1 MFLTGKL
8 TSFFIA
14 SITLLYLV
22 SSAHAEEVNSLL
34 LLEKRLK
41 EEKGNVVYL
50 DFWSSWC
57 GPCRKSFPWMNEL
70 QNKYQ
75 QQGLTILSI
84 NLDHDRKLATQF
96 LTKTPADF
104 AIIYDPKGLV
114 ARKFKLKG
122 MPSSFIF
129 NRKGNLVSAHTGFNQ
144 QKSLAY
150 EQEIIEFLSKT
161 EKAQTP

>member
-8 TSFFIA
+8 TSFFIT
-14 SITLLYLV
+14 SMTLLYLV

-84 NLDHDRKLATQF
+84 NLDHDRKLAAQF
-96 LTKTPADF
+96 LIETPADF

-129 NRKGNLVSAHTGFNQ
+129 DRTGNLVSAHTGFNQ

-150 EQEIIEFLSKT
+150 EQEIIEILSKT
-161 EKAQTP
+161 EKIQTP